1 MRRDPDDYFTDD
13 ERKLFDKGLCTELTG
28 YGLPHM
34 TWCGKPA
41 REAWI
46 LCDEHVAG
54 LLIDVPGA
62 LGGME
67 PLFRET
73 YASGEES

>member
-1 MRRDPDDYFTDD
+1 MRRDPDEYFTEYD
-13 ERKLFDKGLCTELTG
+13 RPLFEAGLCTELTG

-41 REAWI
+41 RDGWI
-46 LCDEHVAG
+46 LCDEHVCDA
-54 LLIDVPGA
+54 LIDRPGVID
-62 LGGME
+62 GME

-73 YASGEES
+73 YDGKRS